1 MVDGEDDTRVQPLRP
16 AAPLDGPL
24 EGSGAA
30 PDPVRAVPRPRRPW
44 LSGRSGGAPAT
55 TSSRTDATPT
65 AAAKSGPADVAKS
78 GPADAAKSGP
88 AVVGGSGPADA
99 IRSGSAAGATG
110 VGTKDPAEPDPVA
123 DDSAGTRVAAL
134 RTDGPKVED
143 PKVED
148 PKTEDPTVA
157 GPKVEDAK
165 TGDAKA
171 TGSATGPGSPRS
183 ATGPNADAP
192 TGDAKTDTTP
202 GDAKTGV
209 PVDDAKTVTVV
220 AADPAKTSVDEL
232 SAVPAARTARR
243 RRVQFAHAL
252 RVPPRQAA
260 ASAARATRAW
270 ARRPSGRLTLP
281 GLFLLALV
289 AATAAAG
296 ALLVPATIR
305 APRPVAAD
313 ASGTPTVPP
322 GAPSRLP
329 TGPLPS
335 GLGPTGPLPSG
346 GLPSGGLPSGGLPS
360 GGLPNGGLP
369 SGPGVGG
376 RPSDALAGWAQ
387 QVGAKVNIP
396 AVAMQAY
403 GYAELMLA
411 QTNRSCALSWTT
423 LAAIGQVESGH
434 GSANGARLGQD
445 GKALPKIIG
454 LPLDGNG
461 GRMRIIDTDRGVLDG
476 DMTLDRAIGPMQFI
490 PTTWQEI
497 GADADNDGVKDP
509 HDLDD
514 AALAAGNYL
523 CKGGRNLS
531 IPGDWWNAILS
542 YNDVR
547 RYAQDVYDTANRYGR
562 ASRL

>member
-1 MVDGEDDTRVQPLRP
+1 MGDTRRVVDGEDDTRVQPLRP
-16 AAPLDGPL
+16 AAPLEGPL

-44 LSGRSGGAPAT
+44 LSGRIGG
-55 TSSRTDATPT
+55 TPT
-65 AAAKSGPADVAKS
+65 TPPTKASPADPTESNPTASATGSNPNATVTGSNPNVSVTAPGAK
-78 GPADAAKSGP
+78 P
-88 AVVGGSGPADA
+88 
-99 IRSGSAAGATG
+99 SAAS
-110 VGTKDPAEPDPVA
+110 DPVA
-123 DDSAGTRVAAL
+123 DGKADTQVEP
-134 RTDGPKVED
+134 PKSE
-143 PKVED
+143 
-148 PKTEDPTVA
+148 
-157 GPKVEDAK
+157 GAK
-165 TGDAKA
+165 
-171 TGSATGPGSPRS
+171 P
-183 ATGPNADAP
+183 DAP
-192 TGDAKTDTTP
+192 TDGAKTE
-202 GDAKTGV
+202 V
-209 PVDDAKTVTVV
+209 PADGAKTVAVV
-220 AADPAKTSVDEL
+220 GAGDPAKTSVDEL
-232 SAVPAARTARR
+232 PVVAVPGPVRR
-243 RRVQFAHAL
+243 RRVPFAHAVRL
-252 RVPPRQAA
+252 PPRQAA

-289 AATAAAG
+289 GATAAAG

-322 GAPSRLP
+322 GAPSGLP
-329 TGPLPS
+329 TGLV
-335 GLGPTGPLPSG
+335 PTGPGLPGGGLPSG

-360 GGLPNGGLP
+360 GPAI
-369 SGPGVGG
+369 GPGVGG

-387 QVGAKVNIP
+387 QIAGKVGIP

-476 DMTLDRAIGPMQFI
+476 DLTLDRAIGPMQFI

>member
-30 PDPVRAVPRPRRPW
+30 PDPVPAVPRPRRPW
-44 LSGRSGGAPAT
+44 LNGRIGG
-55 TSSRTDATPT
+55 TPT
-65 AAAKSGPADVAKS
+65 TPPTKASPADPTGSSPTASATGSSPDASVTAPGAK
-78 GPADAAKSGP
+78 P
-88 AVVGGSGPADA
+88 
-99 IRSGSAAGATG
+99 SAAS
-110 VGTKDPAEPDPVA
+110 DPVA
-123 DDSAGTRVAAL
+123 DGNADRQVEAL
-134 RTDGPKVED
+134 KSEAKAEGSKG
-143 PKVED
+143 
-148 PKTEDPTVA
+148 EDPTAASSETGGPEATGGA
-157 GPKVEDAK
+157 GDPTASKSATEPKTDSAK
-165 TGDAKA
+165 T
-171 TGSATGPGSPRS
+171 
-183 ATGPNADAP
+183 NAPADS
-192 TGDAKTDTTP
+192 AKTDVP
-202 GDAKTGV
+202 ANSAKTEALADG
-209 PVDDAKTVTVV
+209 AKTDVPADSAKTDASADGAKAVTVV
-220 AADPAKTSVDEL
+220 GAGDPAKTSVDEL
-232 SAVPAARTARR
+232 PVVAASGTARR
-243 RRVQFAHAL
+243 RRVPFAHAVRL
-252 RVPPRQAA
+252 PPRQAA

-289 AATAAAG
+289 GATAAAG

-322 GAPSRLP
+322 GAPSGLP
-329 TGPLPS
+329 TGLV
-335 GLGPTGPLPSG
+335 PTGPGLPGGGLPSG

-360 GGLPNGGLP
+360 GGLPSGP
-369 SGPGVGG
+369 AIGPGVGG

-387 QVGAKVNIP
+387 QIAGKVGIP

-476 DMTLDRAIGPMQFI
+476 DLTLDRAIGPMQFI

>member
-1 MVDGEDDTRVQPLRP
+1 MGDTRRVVDGEDDTRVQPLRP

-44 LSGRSGGAPAT
+44 LS
-55 TSSRTDATPT
+55 SRTASTPT
-65 AAAKSGPADVAKS
+65 TPSPT
-78 GPADAAKSGP
+78 DAATSEP
-88 AVVGGSGPADA
+88 GSGVGLAD
-99 IRSGSAAGATG
+99 G
-110 VGTKDPAEPDPVA
+110 GTKDQAKPDPVA
-123 DDSAGTRVAAL
+123 DGGADTQVTA
-134 RTDGPKVED
+134 PKAD
-143 PKVED
+143 D
-148 PKTEDPTVA
+148 PKT
-157 GPKVEDAK
+157 G
-165 TGDAKA
+165 
-171 TGSATGPGSPRS
+171 
-183 ATGPNADAP
+183 
-192 TGDAKTDTTP
+192 TP
-202 GDAKTGV
+202 A
-209 PVDDAKTVTVV
+209 DDAKTVIVA
-220 AADPAKTSVDEL
+220 AADPAKTTVDEL
-232 SAVPAARTARR
+232 SPVPASGPARR
-243 RRVQFAHAL
+243 RRVPFAHAVRL
-252 RVPPRQAA
+252 PPRQMAT
-260 ASAARATRAW
+260 SAARATRAW
-270 ARRPSGRLTLP
+270 AGRPSGRLTLP

-296 ALLVPATIR
+296 ALLVPATVR
-305 APRPVAAD
+305 APRPVSAD

-322 GAPSRLP
+322 GAASRLP
-329 TGPLPS
+329 TGPLPT
-335 GLGPTGPLPSG
+335 GLVPTGPLPSG
-346 GLPSGGLPSGGLPS
+346 GLPGGGLPSGLPSGGLPS
-360 GGLPNGGLP
+360 GLPSGLPTGPGI
-369 SGPGVGG
+369 GPGVGG

-387 QVGAKVNIP
+387 QISARVNIP

-476 DMTLDRAIGPMQFI
+476 DTTLDRAIGPMQFI

-497 GADADNDGVKDP
+497 GADADKDGIKDP

-547 RYAQDVYDTANRYGR
+547 RYAQEVYDTANRYGR

>member
-30 PDPVRAVPRPRRPW
+30 PDPARRVPRPRRPW
-44 LSGRSGGAPAT
+44 LSGRSAGTPSTPPATAPAPPAPEPTAADPVGSEPDASATGTKVPAESAPTAGPAT
-55 TSSRTDATPT
+55 TPQTEAPKAEAPKAEDA
-65 AAAKSGPADVAKS
+65 K
-78 GPADAAKSGP
+78 
-88 AVVGGSGPADA
+88 
-99 IRSGSAAGATG
+99 AAGASSADT
-110 VGTKDPAEPDPVA
+110 PAD
-123 DDSAGTRVAAL
+123 
-134 RTDGPKVED
+134 
-143 PKVED
+143 
-148 PKTEDPTVA
+148 
-157 GPKVEDAK
+157 DAK
-165 TGDAKA
+165 TG
-171 TGSATGPGSPRS
+171 
-183 ATGPNADAP
+183 
-192 TGDAKTDTTP
+192 
-202 GDAKTGV
+202 
-209 PVDDAKTVTVV
+209 
-220 AADPAKTSVDEL
+220 AADPAKTTVDEIPV
-232 SAVPAARTARR
+232 VPASDPARR
-243 RRVQFAHAL
+243 RRVQFTHAVRL
-252 RVPPRQAA
+252 PPRRAA
-260 ASAARATRAW
+260 AAAARATRAW

-281 GLFLLALV
+281 GVFLLALV

-296 ALLVPATIR
+296 ALLVPAAIR
-305 APRPVAAD
+305 APRPVAVD
-313 ASGTPTVPP
+313 ASAAPSGVAPP
-322 GAPSRLP
+322 GAPSGLP
-329 TGPLPS
+329 TGPLPT
-335 GLGPTGPLPSG
+335 GPLPTLPLPSG
-346 GLPSGGLPSGGLPS
+346 GLPGNGLPTGS
-360 GGLPNGGLP
+360 
-369 SGPGVGG
+369 VIGG

-387 QVGAKVNIP
+387 QVGAKVGVP

-403 GYAELMLA
+403 GYAELVLA

-445 GKALPKIIG
+445 GKAIPKIIG

-461 GRMRIIDTDRGVLDG
+461 GRMRIIDTDRGALDG
-476 DMTLDRAIGPMQFI
+476 DATLDRAIGPMQFI

-497 GADADNDGVKDP
+497 GADADNDGIKDP

-531 IPGDWWNAILS
+531 IAGDWWNAILS